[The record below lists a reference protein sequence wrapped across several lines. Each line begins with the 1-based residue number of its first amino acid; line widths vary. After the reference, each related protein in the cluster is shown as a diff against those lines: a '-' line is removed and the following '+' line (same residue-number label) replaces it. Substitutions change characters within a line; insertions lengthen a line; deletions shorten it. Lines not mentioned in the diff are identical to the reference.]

1 MLILGILAAL
11 AVPRYIDLEVAAT
24 VRAKE
29 ATHSP
34 CREANLPSRTRD
46 DGTELI
52 NKIDVEI
59 VTFLFDTC

>member
-29 ATHSP
+29 ARHSP
-34 CREANLPSRTRD
+34 CREANLPLRTRD